1 MSFYKLTNLL
11 QTSKSL
17 PQAPG
22 LFQTALLDGLSPAV
36 KDELGAQVPFPSR
49 LGDPDEFGQLVACI
63 LTNPMLN
70 GEVIRLD
77 GAIRMPPK

>member
-1 MSFYKLTNLL
+1 LKIR
-11 QTSKSL
+11 QTQLKVFCLL

-22 LFQTALLDGLSPAV
+22 LFLTPLLEELPVSV
-36 KDELGAQVPFPSR
+36 REELGASIPCPSR
-49 LGDPDEFGQLVACI
+49 LGDPDEYGQLVISI

-77 GAIRMPPK
+77 GAVRMPP